1 MPNKEFERIYP
12 LPNKVGKPLTNLDKN
27 KNSLLWNNTPPG
39 NSAITPPITITQT
52 FSIFAQRF
60 IGEVAADYEFFY
72 LVVTKYAP
80 YAATVWGILFL
91 WNLEIIKS
99 N

>member
-1 MPNKEFERIYP
+1 MSNKEFERIYP

-39 NSAITPPITITQT
+39 SYAITPHIIKT

-91 WNLEIIKS
+91 WNWEIIKL